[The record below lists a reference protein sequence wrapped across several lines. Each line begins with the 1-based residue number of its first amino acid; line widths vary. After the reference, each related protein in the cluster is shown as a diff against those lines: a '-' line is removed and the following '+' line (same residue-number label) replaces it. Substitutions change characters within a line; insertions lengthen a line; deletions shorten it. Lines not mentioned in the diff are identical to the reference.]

1 MEYQLRPLL
10 GWSTVAKKKKKSML
24 KITQTRSGIGRQDK
38 HRRTLR
44 ALGIKRHQQSV
55 VHEDSPAIR
64 GMISQISFMVDVHEV
79 ED

>member
-1 MEYQLRPLL
+1 VEYQLRLL
-10 GWSTVAKKKKKSML
+10 GCTVAKKKKSRL
-24 KITQTRSGIGRQDK
+24 KITQTRSGIGRQGK

-79 ED
+79 EG

>member
-1 MEYQLRPLL
+1 M
-10 GWSTVAKKKKKSML
+10 AKKKEQPML
-24 KITQTRSGIGRQDK
+24 KITQTRSGIGRQDR

-44 ALGIKRHQQSV
+44 ALGMKRDQQSL

-79 ED
+79 EG

>member
-1 MEYQLRPLL
+1 VEYQLRLLL
-10 GWSTVAKKKKKSML
+10 GWSTVAKKKKSML
-24 KITQTRSGIGRQDK
+24 KITQMRSGIGRQDK

-64 GMISQISFMVDVHEV
+64 GLINQISFMVDVHEV
-79 ED
+79 EG

>member
-1 MEYQLRPLL
+1 
-10 GWSTVAKKKKKSML
+10 VAKKKKQAML

-44 ALGIKRHQQSV
+44 ALGIKHHQQSV
-55 VHEDSPAIR
+55 IHEDSPAIR
-64 GMISQISFMVDVHEV
+64 GMIGQISFMLNVQEL

>member
-1 MEYQLRPLL
+1 M
-10 GWSTVAKKKKKSML
+10 AKKKKQAML

-44 ALGIKRHQQSV
+44 ALGIKHHQQSV
-55 VHEDSPAIR
+55 IHEDSPAIR
-64 GMISQISFMVDVHEV
+64 GMIGQISFMLNVQEL